1 MAQQGQEPR
10 DESSD
15 SGKRTSTTRPATKK
29 RGREQLVMKETRK
42 KLQDA
47 AVTMLGQVGPD
58 VKSIPRP
65 LPDLRVKEGRPL
77 PT

>member
-1 MAQQGQEPR
+1 
-10 DESSD
+10 
-15 SGKRTSTTRPATKK
+15 
-29 RGREQLVMKETRK
+29 MKETRK